1 MGNCQSV
8 TGAQLQQGMW
18 RISPL
23 LCPPLHRCSPP
34 FHLHPP
40 TLPLRGPNH
49 GISLNNM
56 VYDCS
61 WAAAGVRLVN
71 AVHLCY
77 FSSECVTQNGK
88 KLKCNKGIGAG
99 EETVR
104 RQTLDCGV
112 CSLFLICH
120 GCVHFYFLWDWNTAM
135 WRWTVDEGMTDN
147 TLKYEKEG

>member
-1 MGNCQSV
+1 
-8 TGAQLQQGMW
+8 
-18 RISPL
+18 
-23 LCPPLHRCSPP
+23 
-34 FHLHPP
+34 
-40 TLPLRGPNH
+40 
-49 GISLNNM
+49 M

-120 GCVHFYFLWDWNTAM
+120 GCVHFYFL
-135 WRWTVDEGMTDN
+135 
-147 TLKYEKEG
+147 